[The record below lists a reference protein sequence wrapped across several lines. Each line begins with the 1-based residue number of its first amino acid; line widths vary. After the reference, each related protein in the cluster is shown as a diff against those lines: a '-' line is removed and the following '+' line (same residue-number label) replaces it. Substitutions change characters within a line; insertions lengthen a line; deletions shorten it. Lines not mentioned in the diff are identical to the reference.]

1 MTPDQSTTDDIVAE
15 SALQLWSAAQTDFDP
30 FEVDSSDWPETAVP
44 VRDAD
49 IAVDTRLEV
58 DDVRA
63 ALERLDGVKV
73 VVGREAGTRQR
84 AAGGA
89 GGHAAVAG
97 CRSSACTVARRTR
110 NARSS
115 SRLRRSQPVTSSLH
129 LLALHEAHAGTTLS
143 SV

>member
-1 MTPDQSTTDDIVAE
+1 MTSEQSTTDDIVAE

-73 VVGREAGTRQR
+73 VVGREAW
-84 AAGGA
+84 
-89 GGHAAVAG
+89 
-97 CRSSACTVARRTR
+97 TV
-110 NARSS
+110 SV
-115 SRLRRSQPVTSSLH
+115 LRVVPADTPL
-129 LLALHEAHAGTTLS
+129 
-143 SV
+143 

>member
-30 FEVDSSDWPETAVP
+30 FEVDSSDWPETVVP

-63 ALERLDGVKV
+63 ALERLDGVKL
-73 VVGREAGTRQR
+73 VVGREAGT
-84 AAGGA
+84 
-89 GGHAAVAG
+89 V
-97 CRSSACTVARRTR
+97 SV
-110 NARSS
+110 
-115 SRLRRSQPVTSSLH
+115 LRVVPADT
-129 LLALHEAHAGTTLS
+129 AL
-143 SV
+143 

>member
-1 MTPDQSTTDDIVAE
+1 MTSDQSTTDDIVAE

-49 IAVDTRLEV
+49 IAVDTRLEL

-73 VVGREAGTRQR
+73 VVGREAGT
-84 AAGGA
+84 
-89 GGHAAVAG
+89 V
-97 CRSSACTVARRTR
+97 SV
-110 NARSS
+110 
-115 SRLRRSQPVTSSLH
+115 LRVVPADT
-129 LLALHEAHAGTTLS
+129 AL
-143 SV
+143 